1 MADILQDDEEKDV
14 VGGEG
19 IENEDE
25 LESASA
31 EPDFAPTASAPVFD
45 DEDDAEADPHSSFDE
60 HVAVEDPHQEDIY
73 GDAGAPLGYTDDE
86 EEEDN
91 EEEYSDS
98 DSY

>member
-1 MADILQDDEEKDV
+1 MADILQDDDKDIV
-14 VGGEG
+14 EGEN

-45 DEDDAEADPHSSFDE
+45 DEDDTEADPHSSFDE
-60 HVAVEDPHQEDIY
+60 HTSVVEDPHQEDIY
-73 GDAGAPLGYTDDE
+73 GDAGAPLGYDEDE
-86 EEEDN
+86 EEEID